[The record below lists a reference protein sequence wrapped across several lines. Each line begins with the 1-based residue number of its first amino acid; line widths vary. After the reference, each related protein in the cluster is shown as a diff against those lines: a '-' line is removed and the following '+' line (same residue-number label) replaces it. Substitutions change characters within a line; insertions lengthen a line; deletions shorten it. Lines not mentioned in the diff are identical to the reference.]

1 MFLAKQSLTH
11 LPPPP
16 DLLVGPF
23 SEVCDSTTGLHLL
36 GPCEASRQA
45 SQVLLT

>member
-1 MFLAKQSLTH
+1 MFLAKQSLKH
-11 LPPPP
+11 LPPP

-45 SQVLLT
+45 SQALLT